1 MKKKIIIIILII
13 TVIGA
18 LIYWKRDAI
27 KKKLG
32 MSSEE
37 PEASPTNQAVQ
48 ENNISPNVLPP
59 VSKSDYVECNRL
71 PYKRGCKGKNVLTI
85 QKLLNKKHK
94 AGLTEDGYFGAKTEA
109 ALVANGYG
117 PTVENEDLKKLLA
130 NFFSS

>member
-1 MKKKIIIIILII
+1 MKKKIIIVILII

-37 PEASPTNQAVQ
+37 AETSPNNQAVQ
-48 ENNISPNVLPP
+48 ENHITPNVLPP
-59 VSKSDYVECNRL
+59 VSKSDYVECNRI

-85 QKLLNKKHK
+85 QKLLNKRHK

-117 PTVENEDLKKLLA
+117 PTVENDDLNKLLTNYFKA
-130 NFFSS
+130 

>member
-1 MKKKIIIIILII
+1 MKKKIIIVILII

-32 MSSEE
+32 LSPAEGQSPDNSST
-37 PEASPTNQAVQ
+37 AQ
-48 ENNISPNVLPP
+48 ETQNNPPALPP
-59 VSKSDYVECNRL
+59 ASKSAYVECNRL
-71 PYKRGCKGKNVLTI
+71 PYKKGCKGRNVQTI

-94 AGLTEDGYFGAKTEA
+94 AGLTEDGYFGPKTEA

-117 PTVENEDLKKLLA
+117 PTVENEDLKKLLT
-130 NFFSS
+130 NFFSD